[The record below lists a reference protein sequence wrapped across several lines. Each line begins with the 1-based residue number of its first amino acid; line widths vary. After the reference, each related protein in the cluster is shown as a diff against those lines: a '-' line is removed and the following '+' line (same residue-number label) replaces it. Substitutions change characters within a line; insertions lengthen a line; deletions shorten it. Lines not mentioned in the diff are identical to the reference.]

1 MGLYMKIFVIIISLF
16 VLNISAYAEVYEKAC
31 PNCDFVIMEKSV
43 NSAECKEYFKYFFK
57 DKRIGKAYEEFGAY
71 FVPNHK
77 YAEYWKRYLPDSN
90 EKYFVNKEYVNNSTV
105 SMFYEILPKKI
116 HIKEGKKANI
126 EMIVDNE
133 KYYFQLR
140 EVDGG
145 TEITSCYSIIK

>member
-1 MGLYMKIFVIIISLF
+1 MRVFIIGIFLLI
-16 VLNISAYAEVYEKAC
+16 LNMSVYAEEYEKAC
-31 PNCDFVIMEKSV
+31 PSCDFVVIEKSI
-43 NSAECKEYFKYFFK
+43 NTNECKEYFKYFFK

-71 FVPNHK
+71 FVPKHK
-77 YAEYWKRYLPDSN
+77 YAEFWKRYLPDSN
-90 EKYFVNKEYVNNSTV
+90 EKYFVNKEYVDNSTV

-133 KYYFQLR
+133 KYYFQLK

-145 TEITSCYSIIK
+145 TEITSCRSIIK

>member
-1 MGLYMKIFVIIISLF
+1 MKIFVIIISLL

-90 EKYFVNKEYVNNSTV
+90 EKYFVNKE
-105 SMFYEILPKKI
+105 
-116 HIKEGKKANI
+116 
-126 EMIVDNE
+126 
-133 KYYFQLR
+133 
-140 EVDGG
+140 
-145 TEITSCYSIIK
+145 

>member
-1 MGLYMKIFVIIISLF
+1 MKIFAVIISLF
-16 VLNISAYAEVYEKAC
+16 ILNISAYAEEYEKAC
-31 PNCDFVIMEKSV
+31 PNCDFVVMEKSV
-43 NSAECKEYFKYFFK
+43 NTNECKEYFKYFFK
-57 DKRIGKAYEEFGAY
+57 DKRIGKAYEEFGSY

-77 YAEYWKRYLPDSN
+77 YAEFWKRYLPDSN
-90 EKYFVNKEYVNNSTV
+90 EKYFVNKEYVDNSTV

-116 HIKEGKKANI
+116 HLKEGKKANI

-145 TEITSCYSIIK
+145 TEITSCFSFIK